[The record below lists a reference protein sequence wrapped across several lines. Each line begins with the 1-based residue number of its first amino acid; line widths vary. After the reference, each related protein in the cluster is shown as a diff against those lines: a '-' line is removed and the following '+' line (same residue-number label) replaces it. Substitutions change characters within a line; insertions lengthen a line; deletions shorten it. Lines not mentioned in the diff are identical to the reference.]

1 MTDLMDRSGLKRR
14 ACHLGALLVMVGLVD
29 PAVAQDANY
38 RLAPGD
44 RVAVSVYGQADLSG
58 EFGVGGG
65 GSLFLPLIGEVS
77 VSAMTLPEA
86 QKQISERLGDGFLQ
100 RPVVSLR
107 ITEMRPIY
115 MLGDVRLPGSYPFR
129 YGSSVLSGIALAGGF
144 GVPEQAQI
152 NLRTEFLAADE
163 RVRVLEANRRLY
175 LIRRARLEAQRQN
188 RNSFEAPFDPPDEG
202 SVGHILAEERDILT
216 AQQGALSQAV
226 LSLQAQKPRL
236 EAEIAGV
243 RAQRASEETQLQLI
257 QSHIED
263 YQKLMASGLAR
274 RYQGIEFQ
282 REEARNRGAIA
293 RMNSDLARLDL
304 ALGDLVLR
312 LQETKDAYY
321 RKVMSELQDVTTR
334 LVETETQLPIV
345 REIREAKLQS
355 GGTLAA
361 FSGAPLKRKVFV
373 TRVQDKA
380 PATFEA
386 TESTLLAPGDI
397 VDIRRE
403 PASPALQSNAASFG
417 DRATQRVSEN
427 RP

>member
-1 MTDLMDRSGLKRR
+1 MWRGRY
-14 ACHLGALLVMVGLVD
+14 LGPLLAAVGLVH
-29 PAVAQDANY
+29 PVVAQDANY

-65 GSLFLPLIGEVS
+65 GSLLLPLIGEVS
-77 VSAMTLPEA
+77 VAAMTLPEA
-86 QKQISERLGDGFLQ
+86 QKTIAERLGDGFLQ

-107 ITEMRPIY
+107 IAEMRPIY
-115 MLGDVRLPGSYPFR
+115 VLGDVRLPGSYPFR

-144 GVPEQAQI
+144 GIPEQAQT

-175 LIRRARLEAQRQN
+175 LIRRARLEAQRKN
-188 RNSFEAPFDPPDEG
+188 RNSFEAPFDVQAEG
-202 SVGHILAEERDILT
+202 NIDHILAEERDILAT
-216 AQQGALSQAV
+216 QQGALAQAIQ
-226 LSLQAQKPRL
+226 SLQAQKPRL

-243 RAQRASEETQLQLI
+243 RAQRTSEETQLQLI
-257 QSHIED
+257 QAHIED

-282 REEARNRGAIA
+282 REEARNRGSIA

-312 LQETKDAYY
+312 IQETKDAYY
-321 RKVMSELQDVTTR
+321 RKVMSELQEVTTR
-334 LVETETQLPIV
+334 LVENETQLPIA
-345 REIREAKLQS
+345 REIRESRTQS
-355 GGTLAA
+355 GGALAA
-361 FSGAPLKRKVFV
+361 FSGAPIKRKVFI
-373 TRVQDKA
+373 TRVHDKV
-380 PATFEA
+380 PETFEA
-386 TESTLLAPGDI
+386 SESTLLAPGDI
-397 VDIRRE
+397 VDVRRE
-403 PASPALQSNAASFG
+403 PASPKVQSSAAALG
-417 DRATQRVSEN
+417 DQAPQRISDN